1 MVYWNGGQCYFKVTD
16 ASIKCG
22 FPSSIKNVLMTETKA
37 LWLVIKDF
45 IRKQV
50 TEKALNKK
58 DRNINYFSDLSE
70 LLAILIRL
78 H

>member
-1 MVYWNGGQCYFKVTD
+1 
-16 ASIKCG
+16 
-22 FPSSIKNVLMTETKA
+22 MTETKA

-45 IRKQV
+45 IRKEV